1 MLHSDRPT
9 RTGRGRPGVD
19 GPEATGPGRPFP
31 AARGCEPSGPGEF
44 SGPSGPSGSLVG
56 PPVPVP
62 LPWQESRTRAA
73 EPGAGKKPDQIAHQ
87 MPQQVPPGA
96 VDRSGDA
103 GGRFLSRRTLLTL
116 AGVATAGVPLAACG
130 GSGSGSKANR
140 VIRIGYVSP
149 QTGALSAFGAA
160 DRYVTDTI
168 RAFFDRQGGMTI
180 GARTYPVEII
190 VRDSQSDQNRAAQA
204 AGDLIYTDR
213 VDIILVASTPE
224 TTNPVSDQCEA
235 NEMPCISTAAPW
247 QSWFNG
253 RGGDPARPFKWTY
266 HFFWGLEDVTRVYRN
281 MWGQLPSNKKVGALW
296 PDDSDGRTFADG
308 TIGFPP
314 VIATAGYTLV
324 KPPVFPTGTSDF
336 GPQLRVFKQAGV
348 DILTG
353 VLTPGDF
360 QIFWKQ
366 AVSMDFSPKIVTVAK
381 GLLFPRSVQALGQ
394 DGNNLG
400 TEVWWS
406 PYHRFKSSLTGATP
420 ETLAKDFTDRTG
432 TPWVQTLGFVHA
444 LYELATE
451 ALAQVGSPDDRAGLA
466 AAIGKLRTNTI
477 VGEIGFGGSAD
488 IPKNV
493 AKTPL
498 VGGQWRTEGTGYSL
512 VIVGDDSIKNI
523 AVQPGRL
530 LPYTRAVQ
538 GT

>member
-1 MLHSDRPT
+1 M
-9 RTGRGRPGVD
+9 
-19 GPEATGPGRPFP
+19 
-31 AARGCEPSGPGEF
+31 
-44 SGPSGPSGSLVG
+44 
-56 PPVPVP
+56 
-62 LPWQESRTRAA
+62 
-73 EPGAGKKPDQIAHQ
+73 
-87 MPQQVPPGA
+87 
-96 VDRSGDA
+96 
-103 GGRFLSRRTLLTL
+103 LTL

-281 MWGQLPSNKKVGALW
+281 MWGQLPTNKKVGALW

-314 VIATAGYTLV
+314 AIAAAGYTLV
-324 KPPVFPTGTSDF
+324 KPPVFPTGMSDF
-336 GPQLRVFKQAGV
+336 GPQLNVFKQAGV

-353 VLTPGDF
+353 VLTPDDF

-523 AVQPGRL
+523 AAQPGRL

>member
-1 MLHSDRPT
+1 MSDT
-9 RTGRGRPGVD
+9 D

-44 SGPSGPSGSLVG
+44 SGPSGSLAG

-73 EPGAGKKPDQIAHQ
+73 EPGAGKKPDQIAPQ
-87 MPQQVPPGA
+87 VPQQVPPDA
-96 VDRSGDA
+96 ADRSGDA

-281 MWGQLPSNKKVGALW
+281 MWGQLPTNKKVGALW

-314 VIATAGYTLV
+314 AIAAAGYTLV
-324 KPPVFPTGTSDF
+324 KPPVFPTGMSDF
-336 GPQLRVFKQAGV
+336 GPQLNVFKQAGV

-353 VLTPGDF
+353 VLTPDDF

-523 AVQPGRL
+523 AAQPGRL